1 MTLLEVDVVNA
12 VRSGV
17 APAFVRGVLRR
28 AAAVPEIAARLP
40 DGDATIAVR
49 ITDDDEMRRLNRTYA
64 GEDHATDVLSF
75 EGSGAHVGDIAI
87 SWPRVVEQAEQWD
100 HTPKDE
106 LSVLL
111 VHGLLHLLGWDH
123 STPDE
128 GEEMW
133 RLTYIALGVSAGGRR
148 REIRRSRRPR
158 SGRNGEQQSERIG
171 DA

>member
-17 APAFVRGVLRR
+17 RPAFVRGVLRR
-28 AAAVPEIAARLP
+28 AAVVPEIAARLP
-40 DGDATIAVR
+40 EGQATIAVR
-49 ITDDDEMRRLNRTYA
+49 ITDDEEMRSLNRRYA
-64 GEDHATDVLSF
+64 GDDHATDVLSF
-75 EGSGAHVGDIAI
+75 EGSGAHVGDIAV

-100 HTPKDE
+100 HSAKDE

-123 STPDE
+123 STPAE
-128 GEEMW
+128 TEEMW

-158 SGRNGEQQSERIG
+158 SGRKGEQRSERTG